1 MFVLSLAT
9 LHYDIAVD
17 MVLGLHAI
25 FSLHL
30 SASNMPERLE
40 IDKIP
45 LLIQQVPAIHAY
57 KTFSLL

>member
-1 MFVLSLAT
+1 MLIFSDYTTKNAMSYKGVG
-9 LHYDIAVD
+9 HV
-17 MVLGLHAI
+17 I